1 MSAPAWPIVWVVVGL
16 LAALLVGW
24 LLGVLAYR
32 YGIRSVAEL
41 RRQTLAERVV
51 EQQEAAAERDVR
63 EREETERAA
72 AGRDGEGG
80 CDGDRG

>member
-1 MSAPAWPIVWVVVGL
+1 MPWPIVWVVAGL

-32 YGIRSVAEL
+32 HGIRSVAEL

-51 EQQEAAAERDVR
+51 EREEAQAERDVAKR
-63 EREETERAA
+63 GEAEREAPDAER
-72 AGRDGEGG
+72 
-80 CDGDRG
+80 

>member
-1 MSAPAWPIVWVVVGL
+1 MGLPWPIVWVVVGL

-51 EQQEAAAERDVR
+51 EREEAAAERDVAR
-63 EREETERAA
+63 RGEAERAA
-72 AGRDGEGG
+72 GRTGDGP
-80 CDGDRG
+80 

>member
-1 MSAPAWPIVWVVVGL
+1 MSAPPWPIVWVVVGL

-32 YGIRSVAEL
+32 YGIKSVAEL

-51 EQQEAAAERDVR
+51 EQQEAAAERDVAQR
-63 EREETERAA
+63 GEAERAA
-72 AGRDGEGG
+72 AGRDDGTPREG
-80 CDGDRG
+80 